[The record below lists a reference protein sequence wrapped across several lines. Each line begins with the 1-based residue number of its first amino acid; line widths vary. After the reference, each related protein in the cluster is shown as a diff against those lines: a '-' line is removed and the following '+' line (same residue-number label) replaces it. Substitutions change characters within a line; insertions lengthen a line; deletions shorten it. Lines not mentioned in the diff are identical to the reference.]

1 MYRSRKPQLPSVP
14 QVRPFVALVSN
25 LGPTWGVA
33 GHGGMQAWGSGA
45 FGWRQQQQQYRSCSI
60 QGKPQLPTYSQVQLS
75 RLLWLRGV
83 WGAIGR
89 VGVVVKQLKWADCD
103 GTLCEV
109 PLWAFVQRQ
118 QWGGGGGSKKTE
130 EECVWGGGSGQDE
143 ARPMGVGA
151 RAGAGCFNFVQR
163 VSGCR
168 GYKTVQPNECSFR
181 NHSALSICSPL
192 QEPCSALTCN
202 AVLGGCLQVRQELI
216 KR

>member
-118 QWGGGGGSKKTE
+118 QWGGVGQQKHGGGV
-130 EECVWGGGSGQDE
+130 CVGGGAVGRMRHGPWGSGPGQGQ
-143 ARPMGVGA
+143 GV
-151 RAGAGCFNFVQR
+151 
-163 VSGCR
+163 
-168 GYKTVQPNECSFR
+168 
-181 NHSALSICSPL
+181 SILCK
-192 QEPCSALTCN
+192 
-202 AVLGGCLQVRQELI
+202 G
-216 KR
+216 